1 MEGISSSLSVTCSQ
15 PNVPENTCFAG
26 NAAYTAAY
34 TTAYT
39 DVAGAMDIGFLK
51 KPLSKFEQRKKL
63 FKEKVLFTK
72 LTNQKCKQ

>member
-26 NAAYTAAY
+26 NTAY